1 MKLNKELKRLRI
13 ENSITAQALSEKSG
27 VNRSTIF
34 NYENGKMDITTNTLC
49 KLVTA
54 LGASIEIPLQDK

>member
-1 MKLNKELKRLRI
+1 MKLNKELKKIRI
-13 ENSITAQALSEKSG
+13 ENSITAQELSDKSG

-34 NYENGKMDITTNTLC
+34 NFENGKMDITTTTLV

-54 LGASIEIPLQDK
+54 LGAMIEIQLQDK